1 MDTTGF
7 LAGLKRDWQE
17 RFVSEKRILSFG
29 QYLKLFEGTP
39 DRLGRSSAQ
48 YLKGV
53 LDYHGTRAVPT
64 PGGELL
70 RYSLFDIPFEDGR
83 ERLIGQEEVQ
93 QQFYRILSNFA
104 QEGRASRLVLLH
116 GPNGSAKTS
125 FVQCLARGMV
135 DYSGTDDGAVY
146 AFNWIFPKS
155 SYLGKRVG
163 FDAGGDLPPDQE
175 TFAFLEDISI
185 AARVPAELR
194 DHPLFLIPKSDR
206 KGFLENLAA
215 SGNLP
220 EGFRFSDHLAQG
232 DLGPVSRRI
241 FDALLTSY
249 GGNIAR
255 VLAHVQV
262 ERVYFSRRYRQG
274 LVTVEP
280 QMHVDAAI
288 RQLTMDESYGNLPA
302 VLRHVPMFE
311 LSGDLVDAHRGI
323 LEFSDMLKR
332 PMDTF
337 KYLLG
342 TCESGSVSVTGA
354 ILFLDLIFVGTT
366 NDKYL
371 AAFTKTPDFP
381 SFKGRMELVRV
392 PYIRSYRVEQGIYDL
407 QVTEAIAGKHVAPHA
422 NALVALW
429 ATLTRLRRCD
439 PALYPEPIRPAV
451 EALTPIQKADLYA
464 DGTPPSGVKPDI
476 ARELRDSVE
485 LMLGESR
492 GAADYEGSVGAS
504 PREAKGALLSAA
516 HADRYE
522 CLHPVQVFEELESLL
537 EQRSLYEFLQMAP
550 AGDYHNQPALLESV
564 RARYAEWVD
573 TELKQAMGLVSDAD
587 FERLLK
593 KYATHASAFLKKE
606 RVMDPVTRQLVP
618 PDEDF
623 MKELEDRFQG
633 ADDRDRARQ
642 DFLGRVASHSL
653 DNPGA
658 EREFRL
664 VFPDLFHKLK
674 GAYYEENKNEI
685 ARSIRQVLDQLDG
698 RTQDVAAGEEAASII
713 KNLKDK
719 FGYCDNCIAPALTFL
734 SKRLVD

>member
-7 LAGLKRDWQE
+7 LAGLNEDWQE
-17 RFVSEKRILSFG
+17 RFVAEKRVLSFT
-29 QYLKLFEGTP
+29 QYLTLFEAGP
-39 DRLGRSSAQ
+39 ERLGRSTAQ
-48 YLKGV
+48 YLKSV
-53 LDYHGTRAVPT
+53 LDHHGTRIVPT

-70 RYSLFDIPFEDGR
+70 RNNLFDIPFEDGR

-93 QQFYRILSNFA
+93 QQFYRILANFA
-104 QEGRASRLVLLH
+104 LEGRASRLVLLH

-125 FVQCLARGMV
+125 FVQCLARAMV
-135 DYSGTDDGAVY
+135 DYSTTEDGAVY
-146 AFNWIFPKS
+146 TFNWVFPKS

-175 TFAFLEDISI
+175 TYAFLEEGDV
-185 AARVPAELR
+185 AARVPTELR
-194 DHPLFLIPKSDR
+194 DHPLFLIPRADR
-206 KGFLENLAA
+206 RDFLDKLSAN
-215 SGNLP
+215 GTLP

-241 FDALLTSY
+241 FETLLASY
-249 GGNIAR
+249 GGSLSR

-262 ERVYFSRRYRQG
+262 ERLYFSRRYRRG

-288 RQLTMDESYGNLPA
+288 RQITMDESYGNLPA

-311 LSGDLVDAHRGI
+311 LSGDLVDAHRGL

-342 TCESGSVSVTGA
+342 TCESGNVSVTGA
-354 ILFLDLIFVGTT
+354 ILYLDLIFVGTT

-392 PYIRSYRVEQGIYDL
+392 PYLRSYTVEKGIYDM
-407 QVTEAIAGKHVAPHA
+407 QVTEAVAGKHIAPHA
-422 NALVALW
+422 NSVVALW
-429 ATLTRLRRCD
+429 AVLTRLRRCD
-439 PALYPEPIRPAV
+439 PAVYPEAV
-451 EALTPIQKADLYA
+451 RTAIGELTPIQKADLYA
-464 DGTPPSGVKPDI
+464 LGTPPGGVKPDV
-476 ARELRDSVE
+476 ARELRNAIE
-485 LMLGESR
+485 FMLKESR
-492 GAADYEGSVGAS
+492 GAADYEGSLGAS

-516 HADRYE
+516 HTDRFE
-522 CLHPVQVFEELESLL
+522 CLHPVQVFDELEGLL

-550 AGDYHNQPALLESV
+550 AGDYHNHPALLEAV

-573 TELKQAMGLVSDAD
+573 TELKQAMGLVTDAD
-587 FERLLK
+587 FALLLQ
-593 KYATHASAFLKKE
+593 KYATHASASIKNE
-606 RVMDPVTRQLVP
+606 RVKDPVTRQLVP

-633 ADDRDRARQ
+633 AEDRSRARQ
-642 DFLGRVASHSL
+642 DFLGRVASYSL
-653 DNPGA
+653 DNPGVKQD
-658 EREFRL
+658 FQL
-664 VFPDLFHKLK
+664 IFPDLFDKLK
-674 GAYYEENKNEI
+674 NAYYDKNREEI
-685 ARSIRQVLDQLDG
+685 ANTLRHVLDRLDG
-698 RTQDVAAGEEAASII
+698 TRQEAAAEQEAATVIES
-713 KNLKDK
+713 LKVN
-719 FGYCDNCIAPALTFL
+719 FGYCDHCIRPALTFL